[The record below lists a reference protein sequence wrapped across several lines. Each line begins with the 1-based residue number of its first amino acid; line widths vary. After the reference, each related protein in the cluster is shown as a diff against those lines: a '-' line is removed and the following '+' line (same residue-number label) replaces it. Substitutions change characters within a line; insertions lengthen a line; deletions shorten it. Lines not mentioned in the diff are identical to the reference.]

1 MYTEKTL
8 FYWHKKVFNRA
19 LDVIISLLAIVI
31 LSIPLFDSLKVFF
44 VRVMKGRNPLSP
56 GREHI
61 HHTLLSL
68 GFGHKKTTL
77 ILCLF
82 AVLMIGFSYF
92 LLDLNINISITIL
105 ALISFILLYIPFY
118 FFKGLPK

>member
-1 MYTEKTL
+1 
-8 FYWHKKVFNRA
+8 
-19 LDVIISLLAIVI
+19 
-31 LSIPLFDSLKVFF
+31 
-44 VRVMKGRNPLSP
+44 MKGRNPLSP